1 MTKSIFKFRKVLM
14 LCSIALG
21 LATLLWSCDSKSGD
35 ENPELEIALQAPAN
49 DADIDLSQVS
59 ATTFS
64 WTQVA
69 GVSGYTL
76 KFAPAEAGLANT
88 SAKIDAGNI
97 ASYSLDSQA
106 ADTMLA
112 NTTSLQPGESTDMY
126 WTVVPTVAVPNV
138 KTQIRK
144 FHVKRLPVTVT
155 PDLSLA
161 VSTESLVFAANPSA
175 ARTVNVEANI
185 AWNVSIAQT
194 GEWLTA
200 NPVAGSGDGSI
211 SLTAT
216 ENTGAERTAVVTVSG
231 TGVESKTV
239 SVTQAA
245 KETGGNTALLGAW
258 NLKMIEGV
266 KIVNKGKGENGK
278 EYKGTFV
285 RKYAGAFTLNEDGS
299 FTGKIANLTNQ
310 DSNIHTD
317 GKTWSYA
324 GGSFTWDDN
333 GFTTTYNAT
342 VTSSELVFEYGVPN
356 TNDYAKAT
364 YTKNAVTIPPIPDQI
379 TNLYTGNA
387 SIFHGVWALTK
398 TEDNYSN
405 VNGDDP
411 TWWAISF
418 NASDEVMKLTVN
430 NDGTFQMVNNID
442 NITSTGTWSFA
453 NNGTLTI
460 TESGGEQSV
469 MKVEAESSASTLIWG
484 NIEVYE
490 TEKIYSRMIWTKR

>member
-35 ENPELEIALQAPAN
+35 ENLELEIALQAPAN
-49 DADIDLSQVS
+49 NADIDLSQVS

-88 SAKIDAGNI
+88 SVKIDAGNI

-106 ADTMLA
+106 ADVMLA

-126 WTVVPTVAVPNV
+126 WTVVPTAAVPNV
-138 KTQIRK
+138 KTQVRK
-144 FHVKRLPVTVT
+144 FHVKRLPVAVT
-155 PDLSLA
+155 PNLA

-175 ARTVNVEANI
+175 AQTVNVKANI
-185 AWNVSIAQT
+185 AWNVSVAQT

-231 TGVESKTV
+231 TGAESKTV
-239 SVTQAA
+239 SITQAA
-245 KETGGNTALLGAW
+245 KETGGNTALLGTW

-266 KIVNKGKGENGK
+266 EIFTSKGGNGN
-278 EYKGTFV
+278 EYTGTFV
-285 RKYAGAFTLNEDGS
+285 TKYAGAFTLNEDGS
-299 FTGKIANLTNQ
+299 FTGEIANLTNE
-310 DSNIHTD
+310 DSNNGD
-317 GKTWSYA
+317 NVKTWSYA
-324 GGSFTWDDN
+324 GGSFTWVDN
-333 GFTTTYNAT
+333 GFTITYNAT
-342 VTSSELVFEYGVPN
+342 VTSSELVFEYGAPN
-356 TNDYAKAT
+356 TNGYAKAT
-364 YTKNAVTIPPIPDQI
+364 YTKDAVTVSPIPDQI
-379 TNLYTGNA
+379 TNLYTGSA

-398 TEDNYSN
+398 SEDNHSN

-430 NDGTFQMVNNID
+430 NDGTFQMVNNME
-442 NITSTGTWSFA
+442 NSTSTGTWSFA
-453 NNGTLTI
+453 NSTLTI
-460 TESGGEQSV
+460 TVSGEQSV
-469 MKVEAESSASTLIWG
+469 MKVEAGSSASTLIWS

-490 TEKIYSRMIWTKR
+490 TEKIYSRMTWTKR